1 MSHPSEA
8 MLLAYADHEL
18 TSDERRRV
26 ATHVNGCE
34 PCRHALRDLRDAMG
48 ALAVETALLDAREPR
63 EWSEPAHAGR
73 PRAARPLSPVGPS
86 LVLSGAPRRTAW
98 RAARWAA
105 VLVVVVAGGAAAMAV
120 PRWRALLAGP
130 TATPSVKV
138 SSASDLVRPATMT
151 SAAVAVVPVRDE
163 ATVALASSP
172 SGTPGS
178 VRVVVS
184 DRHDV
189 QVTVATPSG
198 DRATTTADLP
208 HFLSSEARLDVQLS
222 AAGGDVQVDVPSTL
236 GTVRITHNSETV
248 VVVRSGL
255 VSPATAT
262 TRLTLAAPHTTK

>member
-1 MSHPSEA
+1 
-8 MLLAYADHEL
+8 MLLAYSDHEL

-34 PCRHALRDLRDAMG
+34 LCRHALRDLRDAMG

-63 EWSEPAHAGR
+63 DWSEPAHAGR
-73 PRAARPLSPVGPS
+73 PRAARPLSTVGPS
-86 LVLSGAPRRTAW
+86 LSLGGAPRRTAW

-120 PRWRALLAGP
+120 PRWRALLVGP
-130 TATPSVKV
+130 PATPTVVESRGRD
-138 SSASDLVRPATMT
+138 AAPPATMT
-151 SAAVAVVPVRDE
+151 SAAVAVVPVRNE
-163 ATVALASSP
+163 ATVALASTM
-172 SGTPGS
+172 SGAPGS

-198 DRATTTADLP
+198 DRTSPSADLP

-236 GTVRITHNSETV
+236 GTVRVTHNGETIV
-248 VVVRSGL
+248 VVHAGR
-255 VSPATAT
+255 VSPAAAT
-262 TRLTLAAPHTTK
+262 SGVAIASVHAPK